1 MRIATILLIG
11 ESKSG
16 KDTLINV
23 LAKGKFT
30 EKYKITQKGK
40 TKFVIINK
48 LLKSVSKKLD
58 AVLPDP
64 VLYPTKVIAN
74 DITLAVGFYIPFL
87 KIDTI
92 NFINTSGHNLED
104 TEKWIAM
111 DKPLLEKIKYSIMI
125 YVFDASKFYTDKNI
139 KLGIQHTINECK
151 HKNKNSKVFK
161 IKYLALGTRASEV
174 EDIEKLEDE
183 VKRMGIECRIFELK
197 DIPIEKILEFIF
209 KG

>member
-1 MRIATILLIG
+1 MRIANILLVG

-23 LAKGKFT
+23 LSKGKFIS
-30 EKYKITQKGK
+30 KYRRTVKGK
-40 TKFVIINK
+40 IKRVIISE
-48 LLKSVSKKLD
+48 LLKSISKKLGT
-58 AVLPDP
+58 VLPNP
-64 VLYPTKVIAN
+64 LLYPAKVVT
-74 DITLAVGFYIPFL
+74 DGITFVVGCYLPFL
-87 KIDTI
+87 KIDAM
-92 NFINTSGHNLED
+92 NVINTSGHNLED
-104 TEKWIAM
+104 TERII
-111 DKPLLEKIKYSIMI
+111 ERFIKLPSVIML

-151 HKNKNSKVFK
+151 YENNKKFLQ

-174 EDIEKLEDE
+174 KDKGKLEDE

-197 DIPIEKILEFIF
+197 DIPIDKILEFIF

>member
-1 MRIATILLIG
+1 MRIANILLVG

-23 LAKGKFT
+23 LSKGKFT

-40 TKFVIINK
+40 MKYVIINPKFHSDK
-48 LLKSVSKKLD
+48 LKTLMSIIFTPLLGIYALTID
-58 AVLPDP
+58 A
-64 VLYPTKVIAN
+64 
-74 DITLAVGFYIPFL
+74 
-87 KIDTI
+87 I

-104 TEKWIAM
+104 TEKCVDNFCGTICIDNFCGA
-111 DKPLLEKIKYSIMI
+111 IMI
-125 YVFDASKFYTDKNI
+125 YLFDASKFYIDKNI
-139 KLGIQHTINECK
+139 KLGIQHIINECK

-174 EDIEKLEDE
+174 EDKEKLEDE

-197 DIPIEKILEFIF
+197 DIPIEEIVEFIF